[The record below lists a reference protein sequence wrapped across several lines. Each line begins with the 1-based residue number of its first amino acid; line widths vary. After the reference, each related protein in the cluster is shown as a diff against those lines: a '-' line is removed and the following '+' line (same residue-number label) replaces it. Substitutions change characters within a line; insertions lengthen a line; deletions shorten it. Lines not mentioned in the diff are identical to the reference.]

1 MPVIPILK
9 ILIIEGFTPIYSYTP
24 HSPDVKADDQM
35 LSGLLSALKTFGS
48 ELGSEISS
56 LSFRKLQVYYR
67 ILQNDKKEFIL
78 VFLCGLEANEE
89 DVRIRMELFS
99 QTFVRDFAKRP
110 REVIA
115 KSAEESPPFRE
126 EDRTELDNFL
136 RKVLAFQR

>member
-99 QTFVRDFAKRP
+99 QT
-110 REVIA
+110 
-115 KSAEESPPFRE
+115 
-126 EDRTELDNFL
+126 
-136 RKVLAFQR
+136 